1 MRLLILA
8 LLFCG
13 FSYGQDVTTIHFNY
27 KWNTKNEY
35 KSLNKL
41 KNTKVQYAYVEDQS
55 DLIKQ
60 SIKSVPTIMVYRGNK
75 PVAKFEAGLTMK
87 IVVPLDSLQKVINKY
102 IDQWQRKEQ
111 DEKNKICPAGIAW
124 AKRTFDTYPSAYAN
138 MAASKYCKDPN
149 YAKKSKK

>member
-41 KNTKVQYAYVEDQS
+41 KNTRVQYAYVEDQS

-102 IDQWQRKEQ
+102 ID
-111 DEKNKICPAGIAW
+111 
-124 AKRTFDTYPSAYAN
+124 
-138 MAASKYCKDPN
+138 
-149 YAKKSKK
+149 

>member
-60 SIKSVPTIMVYRGNK
+60 SISLYQQLWCTEVISQLQNLKQ
-75 PVAKFEAGLTMK
+75 GL
-87 IVVPLDSLQKVINKY
+87 P
-102 IDQWQRKEQ
+102 
-111 DEKNKICPAGIAW
+111 
-124 AKRTFDTYPSAYAN
+124 
-138 MAASKYCKDPN
+138 
-149 YAKKSKK
+149 

>member
-60 SIKSVPTIMVYRGNK
+60 SINLYFSFIFSSSKITVCINLPSLKGFMLEFTVSV
-75 PVAKFEAGLTMK
+75 F
-87 IVVPLDSLQKVINKY
+87 
-102 IDQWQRKEQ
+102 
-111 DEKNKICPAGIAW
+111 
-124 AKRTFDTYPSAYAN
+124 
-138 MAASKYCKDPN
+138 
-149 YAKKSKK
+149 